1 MLQKLLCTI
10 SPQGLFSRYILYT
23 IIHVKVLSPSQDF
36 SLSTCVQCFSVSVS
50 FGCNKKIRQLSI
62 RHFLIILMGF
72 RILFL
77 LFLATCSYFV
87 VVVLQALVL
96 RILYPPRLNVHSNA
110 THIASKVFP
119 KHKNKITD

>member
-50 FGCNKKIRQLSI
+50 FGCNKKNKTVEHKTFFDYFNGFSYTLSSLPCNM
-62 RHFLIILMGF
+62 FLF
-72 RILFL
+72 CCCCF
-77 LFLATCSYFV
+77 ASTC
-87 VVVLQALVL
+87 LVNP
-96 RILYPPRLNVHSNA
+96 IS
-110 THIASKVFP
+110 ASFKRTF
-119 KHKNKITD
+119 